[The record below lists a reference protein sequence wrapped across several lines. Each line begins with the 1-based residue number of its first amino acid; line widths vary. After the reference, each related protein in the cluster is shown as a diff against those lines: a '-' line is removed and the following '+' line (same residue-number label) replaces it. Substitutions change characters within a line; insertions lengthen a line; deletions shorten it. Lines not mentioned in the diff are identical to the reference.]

1 MKKILFSLGVMLS
14 AFALTNCTQEI
25 ENPAQ
30 QPESAGYPFEI
41 VASTVD
47 TKTVNDGMSTKWT
60 EKDSLNVF
68 HAAAG
73 TQSYGTNDKFIVSDL
88 EEGRFKGNLTEK
100 PADGQSYDWYVLY
113 PYSSKV
119 TTPAAKTSSYTY
131 IGHSKGL
138 NQKGYNSMASL
149 KGSVCPLY
157 GVAKSVPASEIPSMT
172 LNHLSSVVAINV
184 TNKNDEPLK
193 VTSASLTAEEEI
205 VGSFYIDFTQTPVAY
220 SASEGYTYKTATVNV
235 SEGTALA
242 KGESATLYLAIKP
255 FVAKSGQKLTLS
267 VNGYSKEITL
277 SKDVTFTAGKIK
289 TMNFSYDHVE
299 VVEGDK
305 IEWSSQSDWTG
316 VVEKEQTII
325 LTSGDYSVTLKKGS
339 GSTSPTV
346 NATANDCRAYAKN
359 SITISHASKNLTSLV
374 FHISTNGLKRLT
386 DLTPSSGSVVVADD
400 HKTVTWTGDA
410 SSVTFVVGDKAVY
423 GTDGNDK
430 AGQVCFD
437 YIVANVGGNASNP
450 DPEPD
455 PEPDQPSEF
464 DEITVAKFLE
474 LKDVDTEYTL
484 TGKITSVANTTYG
497 NFDLTDATGTVYVYG
512 LLTPEGASQKQW
524 AAAGLKQGD
533 VITVKGKYNVYNDSP
548 QIKNAVY
555 VSHKGI
561 NVDKSSLA
569 FEANGGSLDI
579 TASLVNATES
589 ISVNVDNSH
598 FSVALKSGTTYT
610 VTAPANATAETIY
623 ANLTFSAG
631 DLTAVVSI
639 TQEKAVAEDV
649 VVGGRDDFN
658 TVSAN
663 SSYSSR
669 KTTNGW
675 TGTNCAVMQ
684 GGTSDNNPTF
694 KFIGSTNATRAFTM
708 NGKTSAKGKITSPTL
723 TTGCGKLSLKYGHA
737 FSESK
742 GVDFTITIKQN
753 GTAVQTYRVDVDSIT
768 QKKAY
773 TWEQDVNVAGDFVIE
788 ITNNSPSNSSSNKD
802 RVSIW
807 DIEWTG
813 YAN

>member
-1 MKKILFSLGVMLS
+1 MLS

-119 TTPAAKTSSYTY
+119 TTPAAETSSYTY

-325 LTSGDYSVTLKKGS
+325 LTSGDYSVTLKKES
-339 GSTSPTV
+339 GATSPTV

-423 GTDGNDK
+423 GTDGDGK

-450 DPEPD
+450 DPEPE
-455 PEPDQPSEF
+455 PEQPESVEL
-464 DEITVAKFLE
+464 TVAEFLE
-474 LKDVDTEYTL
+474 KDVVDDVYYTL
-484 TGKITSVANTTYG
+484 KGTITSVANTTYG
-497 NFDLTDATGTVYVYG
+497 NFDLTDDTGTVYIYG
-512 LLTPEGASQKQW
+512 LCSPDGATTKYW
-524 AAAGLKQGD
+524 ATSGAKLGDDIVISVPRAEFNGQAQG
-533 VITVKGKYNVYNDSP
+533 
-548 QIKNAVY
+548 KNARFIELSSPGTRAFY
-555 VSHKGI
+555 TLSTEA
-561 NVDKSSLA
+561 VDFSS
-569 FEANGGSLDI
+569 NGGEQVVKVSAYNTD
-579 TASLVNATES
+579 A
-589 ISVNVDNSH
+589 
-598 FSVALKSGTTYT
+598 T
-610 VTAPANATAETIY
+610 VTATSDNAKFTVAVDDYNVTISSAANDLEEAVTGNVTINVGNLESTIVKVTLAAKPA
-623 ANLTFSAG
+623 SG
-631 DLTAVVSI
+631 VV
-639 TQEKAVAEDV
+639 E
-649 VVGGRDDFN
+649 GGSDDFHTISATN
-658 TVSAN
+658 T
-663 SSYSSR
+663 SYVTG
-669 KTTNGW
+669 KTTAGW
-675 TGTNCAVMQ
+675 NYKNCAIFK
-684 GGTSDNNPTF
+684 GGTSDSSPAF
-694 KFIGSTNATRAFTM
+694 KMIGDASNRALCM
-708 NGKTSAKGKITSPTL
+708 NGKTSAKGTITSPTL
-723 TTGCGKLSLKYGHA
+723 TTGCGTLKFNYGLP
-737 FSESK
+737 FSDTK
-742 GVDFTITIKQN
+742 IKFRVDIMQN
-753 GTAVQTYRVDVDSIT
+753 GAVVKAFTVDKSSAS
-768 QKKAY
+768 KY
-773 TWEQDVNVAGDFVIE
+773 TLYSHEEVVNVAGDFQIVF
-788 ITNNSPSNSSSNKD
+788 TNLSPSNSTSNKD
-802 RVSIW
+802 RTAIW
-807 DIEWTG
+807 DVEWTG
-813 YAN
+813 CN